1 MVANSANRHREIL
14 QRLNAYDSGP
24 TEDDRRATREAAIE
38 RAIETEGALKWG
50 RLQAGSLWGMFGR
63 TVASR

>member
-1 MVANSANRHREIL
+1 MIAKKRRDLL
-14 QRLNAYDSGP
+14 QRLNAYDSGS
-24 TEDDRRATREAAIE
+24 TEDDRRATREVAIE

-63 TVASR
+63 TAASR